1 MASTFLRLTLGFV
14 KVLWKYIQKLY
25 VNFLYVNY
33 LYQENLI

>member
-14 KVLWKYIQKLY
+14 KVPWKYIQKLY